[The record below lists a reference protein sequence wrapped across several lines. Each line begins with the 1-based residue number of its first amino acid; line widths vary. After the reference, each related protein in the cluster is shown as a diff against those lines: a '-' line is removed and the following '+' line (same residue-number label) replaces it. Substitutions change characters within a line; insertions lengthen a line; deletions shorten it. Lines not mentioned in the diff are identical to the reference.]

1 MVTYTPIA
9 FTYSPYKQK
18 FAIPRQPN
26 LVREAI
32 GEIRFVPE
40 FSDVNALRGLETF
53 SHLWLLFHFH
63 ESAGQGFSA
72 TVSPPRLGG
81 QQRVGVFASRSMFR
95 PNPIGLSV
103 VENAGLVQS
112 GSSLL
117 LKVRGLDL
125 LDGTPILDIKPYLPY
140 ADVISGAS
148 GGYARLAPEA
158 WLQVEFSE
166 AANKQVS
173 ALEALHP
180 GLAAFITAVLQQD
193 PRPAQHARIENDKV
207 FAMLLHD
214 VNVHWQVR
222 GNRCEVLDLEQV
234 KGHYWLQEQG
244 EG

>member
-1 MVTYTPIA
+1 MVKYTPIA
-9 FTYSPYKQK
+9 YTSSPYKQK

-26 LVREAI
+26 LVREAM

-40 FSDVNALRGLETF
+40 FSDVNALRGIEAF

-63 ESAGQGFSA
+63 ECAGQGSSA

-103 VENAGLVQS
+103 VENAGLEQR
-112 GSSLL
+112 GSSLV

-140 ADVISGAS
+140 ADAVPGAS
-148 GGYARLAPEA
+148 GGYAPLAPETC
-158 WLQVEFSE
+158 LQVEFSE
-166 AANKQVS
+166 VANTQVA
-173 ALEALHP
+173 ALETVHP

-193 PRPAQHARIENDKV
+193 PRPAQHARSESDKV

-214 VNVHWQVR
+214 VNVRWQVYED
-222 GNRCEVLDLEQV
+222 RCKIIDLERV
-234 KGHYWLQEQG
+234 EGHAWLQG
-244 EG
+244 KGAG